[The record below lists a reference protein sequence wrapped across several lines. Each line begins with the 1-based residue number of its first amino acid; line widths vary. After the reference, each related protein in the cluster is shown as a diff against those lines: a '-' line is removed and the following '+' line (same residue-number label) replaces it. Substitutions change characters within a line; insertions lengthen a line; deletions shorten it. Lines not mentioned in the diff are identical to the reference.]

1 MDFTKQNQQTAL
13 LYGLLIEI
21 MVTRTGIEPMIPP

>member
-1 MDFTKQNQQTAL
+1 
-13 LYGLLIEI
+13 LLIEI